1 MLSFLTIDLAALAP
15 WAGKIDGTDAML
27 VGLIRSLDPRNPTV
41 RQRMLGDYLMFTT
54 AYIAGQ
60 IPMIDLAPRTIK
72 TRIARL
78 VALGIID
85 RVAWFNKRTGHKCRY
100 VKLSKLYYKAED
112 RAHRD
117 AERSL
122 TRAREYRA
130 ENGPTLGPKTAHDH
144 KTMIKESPPSL
155 KAAGGA
161 SEKEKTSAPRCPACK
176 GDASNSLHYD
186 YVSCDRC
193 GKEWPGGVRA
203 REYFGVTKEQEAMKR
218 R

>member
-41 RQRMLGDYLMFTT
+41 RQRMLGDYLMLTT

-60 IPMIDLAPRTIK
+60 VPMIDLAPRTLR
-72 TRIARL
+72 TRLLKL
-78 VALGIID
+78 VRLGIID
-85 RVAWFNKRTGHKCRY
+85 KCAWFNKRTGHKCRY
-100 VKLSKLYYKAED
+100 VKLSKLYYQAED

-117 AERSL
+117 AERAL
-122 TRAREYRA
+122 ARTREYTA
-130 ENGPTLGPKTAHDH
+130 ENGHSLRPKTAHDH

-161 SEKEKTSAPRCPACK
+161 SEKEKTSAPVSRTPEDEEAIACLT
-176 GDASNSLHYD
+176 ASLLASF
-186 YVSCDRC
+186 
-193 GKEWPGGVRA
+193 
-203 REYFGVTKEQEAMKR
+203 REKDKEAMKR
-218 R
+218 